1 VRVVVVGAGG
11 QLGAA
16 VVHEY
21 QNAGAAHEVVA
32 LARRDLDVGDAPA
45 VRAAIA
51 EIRPNLI
58 VNGAAYNNVDAAED
72 HPIDA
77 LTANAF
83 ALRALARAAEDV
95 GATLVT
101 YGTDFVFDGT
111 ATQPY
116 TEEDRPSP
124 RSVYAASK
132 MLGEWF
138 ALDAPSAYVLRVE
151 SLFGGVPGGPTPR
164 GSVASMLTTLL
175 AGGSPKV
182 FEDRTVSPTY
192 IPDAARATRA
202 LVESRAEPGI
212 YHCVNSGLC
221 TWLEFARELARRLNV
236 EPRLTAVKMEDVPLR
251 AERPRFC
258 ALSNEK
264 LRRAGVDMPTWQDA
278 IARFV
283 GASRRLR

>member
-1 VRVVVVGAGG
+1 MAEL
-11 QLGAA
+11 QP
-16 VVHEY
+16 
-21 QNAGAAHEVVA
+21 
-32 LARRDLDVGDAPA
+32 DV
-45 VRAAIA
+45 
-51 EIRPNLI
+51 I

-83 ALRALARAAEDV
+83 ALRALARAADEV

-116 TEEDRPSP
+116 TEDDRPSP

-138 ALDAPSAYVLRVE
+138 ALDVPSTYVLRVD
-151 SLFGGVPGGPTPR
+151 SLFGGAPGGPTPR
-164 GSVASMLTTLL
+164 GSVASIRSALV

-202 LVESRAEPGI
+202 LLESRATPGI
-212 YHCVNSGLC
+212 YHCVNSGHC
-221 TWLEFARELARRLNV
+221 TWLE
-236 EPRLTAVKMEDVPLR
+236 
-251 AERPRFC
+251 
-258 ALSNEK
+258 
-264 LRRAGVDMPTWQDA
+264 
-278 IARFV
+278 
-283 GASRRLR
+283 

>member
-1 VRVVVVGAGG
+1 VRIVVVGAGG

-16 VVHEY
+16 IVHEY
-21 QNAGAAHEVVA
+21 QTAGSAHEVVA
-32 LARRDLDVGDAPA
+32 LTRRDLDVGDAAA
-45 VRAAIA
+45 VRARIA
-51 EIRPNLI
+51 ELRPDVV

-83 ALRALARAAEDV
+83 ALRALARAAEEA

-111 ATQPY
+111 ATRPY
-116 TEEDRPSP
+116 TEDDRPSP

-164 GSVASMLTTLL
+164 GSVASILNTLQ
-175 AGGSPKV
+175 AGGSPNV

-202 LVESRAEPGI
+202 LLEVRAAPGI
-212 YHCVNSGLC
+212 YHCVNSGRC
-221 TWLEFARELARRLNV
+221 TWLEFAQELARCLNV
-236 EPRLTAVKMEDVPLR
+236 EPRLTPVKMADVPLR

-264 LRRAGVDMPTWQDA
+264 LRRAGVEMPTWQDA
-278 IARFV
+278 VARF
-283 GASRRLR
+283 ATTIRS